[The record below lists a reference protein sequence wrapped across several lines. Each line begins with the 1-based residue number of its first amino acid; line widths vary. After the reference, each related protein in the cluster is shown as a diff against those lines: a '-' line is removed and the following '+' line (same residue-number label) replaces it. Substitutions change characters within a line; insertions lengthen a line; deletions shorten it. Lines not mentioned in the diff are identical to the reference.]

1 MVGPAV
7 ATDRPAYMDLGDFVR
22 ESTVLDWP
30 DILPAFKEELSTY
43 DGKVYMLPLD
53 GHVLSLFY
61 RIDILK
67 HFGLKV
73 PRTWD
78 EYIDVAKATHG
89 KSYNGTTL
97 NGSCIGRKY
106 STSSYTSLVLAP
118 ITQTMGTKTGHLFD
132 PRDMSPLTGEALAE
146 VIRQF
151 ELQLK
156 YGADDGKSL
165 CL

>member
-1 MVGPAV
+1 
-7 ATDRPAYMDLGDFVR
+7 MDFRDFVR

-30 DILPAFKEELSTY
+30 DILPAYRDIISTY
-43 DGKVYMLPLD
+43 DGKIYMLPLD
-53 GHVLSLFY
+53 GDAVSLLY
-61 RIDILK
+61 RMDIIEY
-67 HFGLKV
+67 FGLQV

-78 EYIDVAKATHG
+78 EYADVAKATHG

-97 NGSCIGRKY
+97 NGSCIGRGING
-106 STSSYTSLVLAP
+106 TAAPYTSLVLAS

-132 PRDMSPLTGEALAE
+132 PKDMSPLTGDALAE
-146 VIRQF
+146 AIHQS

-165 CL
+165 YVRVLILVNSNI